1 MSKQLVDEPIL
12 VDESNLGDVILNYRQ
27 IQKICFYCTNCG
39 KLYNGVVGR
48 GRKNLLCHS
57 CNTKRISLERWG
69 TTCSLH
75 NPTVEKKVKD
85 TMIKKYGVEY
95 PAQNEKVRDKMKKT
109 TKERYGVEHYSSSE
123 DYIKKVHNTCMERY
137 GVMHHSQLESEKQ
150 KKIETCMN
158 HFGVPYSILDKDI
171 KEKTFNTNV
180 KKYGVPYPVMLN
192 PNPHVGRFSFEKDG
206 VKFDSKWEMAYYSYL
221 KEKNINFVFQPKII
235 FEYIFEGK
243 THKYHPDFLVNGQL
257 IEIKGDH
264 FFKNDGTAQCPFDH
278 EKDGLFQAKLECMI
292 KNNVKILRESDL
304 RDLGILLR

>member
-12 VDESNLGDVILNYRQ
+12 VDESNLEDVILNYRQ
-27 IQKICFYCTNCG
+27 IQKIYFYCTNCG
-39 KLYNGVVGR
+39 KLYNGVVGK

-57 CNTKRISLERWG
+57 CNTKRVSLERWG

-75 NPTVEKKVKD
+75 NPVVEKKVRK
-85 TMIKKYGVEY
+85 TMNERYGVDYPVQNKEIYQKMINTNKERFGVEHYSSTDEY
-95 PAQNEKVRDKMKKT
+95 IEKVHVT
-109 TKERYGVEHYSSSE
+109 CKERYGVE
-123 DYIKKVHNTCMERY
+123 
-137 GVMHHSQLESEKQ
+137 HHSQLESEKQ
-150 KKIETCMN
+150 KKVETSMN
-158 HFGVPYSILDKDI
+158 HFGVPYPVLDKDI
-171 KEKTFNTNV
+171 KERTFTTNV
-180 KKYGVPYPVMLN
+180 KKYGVPYPIMLN
-192 PNPHVGRFSFEKDG
+192 SNPHVGRFSFEKDG

-221 KEKNINFVFQPKII
+221 EENNINFVFQPKII

-278 EKDGLFQAKLECMI
+278 RKDGLFQAKLECMI